1 MTPPFPPWFT
11 ELTGRP
17 PHPWQAAIAAMDE
30 PGHRLIRVPTG
41 FGKTLGVL
49 GAWVYHRVVR
59 QDPRWPTRLVW
70 VLPMRTLVEQ
80 TEDVVRKQL
89 AELGLLWDG
98 RGAPD
103 GKVGVHVLMGGVD
116 AAPWHN
122 HPGAPAVL
130 IGTQD
135 MLLSRALNRGFGAA
149 RARWPME
156 YGLLS
161 QDALWVLDE
170 VQLMGAGFAT
180 ALQLAAFRDEFTMLR
195 PCYTWAMSATLQ
207 RTWLERSP
215 DTGALRG
222 RMVDLGLQPED
233 LALPIWAKTEKPVTV
248 LPPNTP
254 SEAAARILDEHAKLA
269 ASASLTLVVC
279 NTVERARA
287 LHDELHG
294 RVAGTAIHLVHSRF
308 RGFERSGWASTALR
322 RDPDAGS
329 RIVVATQVVEAG
341 VDLSADLLFT
351 ELCPWPSFVQRVGRL
366 ARRGGRGEVFVLGLN
381 PGKDA
386 APYEEEDLVAASDA
400 LALLQDAS
408 PRALQAFEVANPGLL
423 KGLYRYE
430 PEHLLLREESGEL
443 FDTTADLSGGDID
456 VSRYIREGTERD
468 LAVAWVAL
476 ARDEGGRASAP
487 EPSLRPGRDAL
498 CAVPFL
504 LARDWLC
511 GRKSGGREP
520 QSLRPG
526 VAAFLW
532 DYLEGGWRPVRNR
545 FELRPGIQVLVD
557 AGVGGYDPL
566 RGLDVESVVAVAV
579 VEMAQ
584 ADAQERADAAQDQ
597 EDLSQ
602 APWQTIAFHGGAVA
616 AELRQDLERL
626 SLVEG
631 GLGALLDLAA
641 RWHDLGK
648 AHQAFQGAIRRLDR
662 PLRADLAKAPADA
675 WSRERCIYRF
685 ETGHPPR
692 EERRPG
698 FRHELASVLAL
709 FDVLLR
715 WAPPEHPSRSGPLAA
730 HFGGEAPRG
739 GPKGAPSPLEREVL
753 DLSADD
759 FDLVAFLVAAHHGKL
774 RARLHASPADQE
786 AAPREGEL
794 PIRGVYEGDT
804 LPSVALTG
812 PDGAVSTLPESRLTL
827 EPAALGLSARTGRS
841 WTERVDA
848 LRARL
853 GPFALAYLE
862 ALLRAADV
870 RASKDAALVDGLLA
884 VASYPTQAEVSP

>member
-11 ELTGRP
+11 EVTGRP
-17 PHPWQAAIAAMDE
+17 PHPWQTSLAALDE

-70 VLPMRTLVEQ
+70 ALPMRTLVEQ
-80 TEDVVRKQL
+80 TEGEVRALL
-89 AELGLLWDG
+89 AGPGLLWDG

-103 GKVGVHVLMGGVD
+103 GKVGVYVLMGGKD

-122 HPGAPAVL
+122 HPGAPCVL
-130 IGTQD
+130 VGTQD
-135 MLLSRALNRGFGAA
+135 MLLSRALNRGYGAA

-170 VQLMGAGFAT
+170 VQLMGVGFAT
-180 ALQLAAFRDEFTMLR
+180 ALQLAGFRDEFSALR

-207 RTWLERSP
+207 RAWLESSP
-215 DTGALRG
+215 DTEPFRAHTRE
-222 RMVDLGLQPED
+222 LGLEHAD
-233 LALPIWAKTEKPVTV
+233 KGLPLWAETWKPRTL
-248 LPPNTP
+248 LPPGAVGAT
-254 SEAAARILDEHAKLA
+254 AARILEEHGRL
-269 ASASLTLVVC
+269 SGPDPLTLVVC

-287 LHDELHG
+287 LFDELQ
-294 RVAGTAIHLVHSRF
+294 RRAAGPALHLIHSRF
-308 RGFERSGWASTALR
+308 RGHERGRWTSTALR
-322 RDPDAGS
+322 RAAGAGA

-351 ELCPWPSFVQRVGRL
+351 ELCPWPSLVQRVGRL
-366 ARRGGRGEVFVLGLN
+366 ARRGGRGEAFVIDLHL
-381 PGKDA
+381 PKEA
-386 APYEEEDLVAASDA
+386 APYEEEDLIAARDA
-400 LALLQDAS
+400 LARATDLS
-408 PRALQAFEVANPGLL
+408 PAALQRFEEENPGLL
-423 KGLYRYE
+423 PGLYPFR
-430 PEHLLLREESGEL
+430 PSALLLREESAEL
-443 FDTTADLSGGDID
+443 FDTTADLSGGDLD
-456 VSRYIREGTERD
+456 VSRFIREGEERD
-468 LAVAWVAL
+468 LSVAWVRL
-476 ARDEGGRASAP
+476 TRDPAGRPLPPTSDVRP
-487 EPSLRPGRDAL
+487 ERDAL

-504 LARDWLC
+504 RARDWLC
-511 GRKSGGREP
+511 GKASGAREP
-520 QSLRPG
+520 RRLRPG
-526 VAAFLW
+526 LAAYLW
-532 DYLEGGWRPVRNR
+532 DYLEGQWRPVRDR
-545 FELRPGIQVLVD
+545 AELRPGVVVLVD
-557 AGVGGYDPL
+557 AEAGGYDPA
-566 RGLDVESVVAVAV
+566 RGFDPDSRASVPV
-579 VEMAQ
+579 VGLAT

-616 AELRQDLERL
+616 TELRRDLERL
-626 SLVEG
+626 SLADD

-648 AHQAFQGAIRRLDR
+648 AHPAFQGAIQRLDR
-662 PLRADLAKAPADA
+662 PLRVDLAKAPADA

-692 EERRPG
+692 EEHRPG
-698 FRHELASVLAL
+698 FRHELASALAL

-730 HFGGEAPRG
+730 HFGGEPPRG
-739 GPKGAPSPLEREVL
+739 DPQGEPGPLEREVL

-786 AAPREGEL
+786 AAPRGEDL

-812 PDGAVSTLPESRLTL
+812 PDGAVCTLPESRLTL
-827 EPAALGLSARTGRS
+827 EPAALGLSAHTGRS

-870 RASKDAALVDGLLA
+870 RASMDTALVDGALA
-884 VASYPTQAEVSP
+884 GASHPTQAEVSP